1 MKQLYFED
9 FESLVCDIT
18 DIFDALEDEFSDV
31 SVIAKYDEANKIIKE
46 LLCLGYDIASVEL
59 HMEEYEEYWDEYILS
74 LSSDGIWCEKF
85 KKETGYLTS
94 ESNVIYIMDNCSSN
108 VIPYCQS
115 ENMYEVSVG
124 DSDAKESEEHSY
136 MVNGKP
142 VDKEAFD
149 NYVSKFVPVSNLDD
163 EEDNTPDNNDYSIT
177 VKCNLDAH
185 EALGII
191 KDMERRM
198 MNVDDMLRE
207 VDCFRRLFN
216 W

>member
-9 FESLVCDIT
+9 IKSLACDIT
-18 DIFDALEDEFSDV
+18 DTFDALEDEFRDV
-31 SVIAKYDEANKIIKE
+31 SVIAKYNEVNEIVRE

-59 HMEEYEEYWDEYILS
+59 HREEFEEYWDEYILS

-85 KKETGYLTS
+85 KNEAEYLTA

-115 ENMYEVSVG
+115 EDVYEVSVG
-124 DSDAKESEEHSY
+124 DSDAEESNEHSY
-136 MVNGKP
+136 MVNGKT
-142 VDKEAFD
+142 VDKEEFD
-149 NYVSKFVPVSNLDD
+149 NYVSKFAPVSDSED
-163 EEDNTPDNNDYSIT
+163 EEDNMPGNDNYSIT

-185 EALGII
+185 EALEII
-191 KDMERRM
+191 KDIERRI

-207 VDCFRRLFN
+207 MDCFRRLFN